1 MISGEWKLAHLAWVL
16 VAFIIQQLLKWLF
29 VAFYNSCF
37 VTAVLSGKAKAQYHW
52 ITMGKN
58 LNCMKSSKRT
68 YRTWSIFST
77 VIVRKQ
83 GNILTKSTL
92 KQMGVKPQVT
102 HWSKHAIFKCVC
114 VFVCIYVQSVYIY
127 IYIYIERERERERE
141 RVECNSAHSAVW
153 KWGMGSTQ
161 SSELH

>member
-83 GNILTKSTL
+83 GDILTKSTL
-92 KQMGVKPQVT
+92 KQMGVKRQVT

-114 VFVCIYVQSVYIY
+114 VCVCLCVYMYSQYIY
-127 IYIYIERERERERE
+127 IYIYIYIYRERE
-141 RVECNSAHSAVW
+141 RVDCNSAHSAVW

-161 SSELH
+161 WSEPH